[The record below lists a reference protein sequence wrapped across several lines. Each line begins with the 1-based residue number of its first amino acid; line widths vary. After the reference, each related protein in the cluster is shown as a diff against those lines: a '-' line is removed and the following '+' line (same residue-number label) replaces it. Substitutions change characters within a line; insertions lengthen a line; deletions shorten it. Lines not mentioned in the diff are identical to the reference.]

1 LSPKNLSSNANLQ
14 RLVQAIPD
22 AALCSAQDF
31 SCPKTFVNA
40 QCELLFFALHMKIKF
55 TKCSI
60 AKLSCNNTQ
69 GRLSVRD
76 TDCRGLCLEV
86 RSTGG
91 KTYFLSYRDTQG
103 RQRSF
108 KLANAADVSVQQA
121 RQLCER
127 ARTRVAMG
135 EELKSPPAPQVA
147 IAVDVVRAPT
157 LNTFFEKRYLPFIK
171 SNNSSGQSDVSLYKN
186 HIKSILG
193 KLRMNE
199 ITYEHI
205 GSVIVKAKTTL
216 AHSTCN
222 RLVVLMRYI
231 FNLAIKWEI
240 PGVIKNPTANYSIKQ
255 PAIYRERYLSAE
267 EVQRLLAELNCSLN
281 RQLKYIVPFLLLTG
295 ARKTEVLTA
304 RWSDI
309 DFERKF
315 WRIPISKNGRARH
328 VPLSA
333 AAVALLQSIPNKS
346 NALIFANPETD
357 KAYAS
362 IYVSWNTARTR
373 AGLADVRMHD
383 LRHSFA
389 SFLVNAGCS
398 LYEVQRILG
407 HSQIKVTQRYSHL
420 SQESLLRAA
429 ECAGGVVMPVELVH

>member
-1 LSPKNLSSNANLQ
+1 
-14 RLVQAIPD
+14 
-22 AALCSAQDF
+22 
-31 SCPKTFVNA
+31 
-40 QCELLFFALHMKIKF
+40 M
-55 TKCSI
+55 
-60 AKLSCNNTQ
+60 
-69 GRLSVRD
+69 RD
-76 TDCRGLCLEV
+76 TDCRGLCVEV

-121 RQLCER
+121 RELCER
-127 ARTRVAMG
+127 ARARVAMG
-135 EELKSPPAPQVA
+135 EELKSPPTPQAA
-147 IAVDVVRAPT
+147 IAVEVARAPT

-186 HIKSILG
+186 HIKPLLG
-193 KLRMNE
+193 KLRLHD

-205 GSVIVKAKTTL
+205 GTVIDKAKSKL

-222 RLVVLMRYI
+222 RLVVLLRYI
-231 FNLAIKWEI
+231 FNLAIKWET
-240 PGVIKNPTANYSIKQ
+240 PGITKNPTANYSIKQ
-255 PAIYRERYLSAE
+255 PAMFRERYLSAD
-267 EVQRLLAELNCSLN
+267 EVQRLLEELNCSLN

-304 RWSDI
+304 RWCDI

-333 AAVALLQSIPNKS
+333 AAVALLNSMPNKR

-357 KAYAS
+357 KAYS
-362 IYVSWNTARTR
+362 NIYGSWNTARMR

-398 LYEVQRILG
+398 LYEVQKILG
-407 HSQIKVTQRYSHL
+407 HSQIKITQRYSHL
-420 SQESLLRAA
+420 SQASLLRAA
-429 ECAGGVVMPVELVH
+429 ECAGGVVMPC

>member
-1 LSPKNLSSNANLQ
+1 
-14 RLVQAIPD
+14 
-22 AALCSAQDF
+22 
-31 SCPKTFVNA
+31 
-40 QCELLFFALHMKIKF
+40 MKIKF
-55 TKCSI
+55 TKRSI
-60 AKLSCNNTQ
+60 AQLSCNNTQ

-76 TDCRGLCLEV
+76 TDCRGLCVEV

-127 ARTRVAMG
+127 ARARVAMG
-135 EELKSPPAPQVA
+135 EELKTPPAPQA
-147 IAVDVVRAPT
+147 PPTLEVVQSLT
-157 LNTFFEKRYLPFIK
+157 LNTFFEKRYVPFIK
-171 SNNSSGQSDVSLYKN
+171 SNNKCGQSDVSLYKN
-186 HIKSILG
+186 HIKPLLG
-193 KLRMNE
+193 KLRMSD
-199 ITYEHI
+199 ITHEQI
-205 GSVIVKAKTTL
+205 GTVIDKAKSKL

-222 RLVVLMRYI
+222 RLVVLLRYI
-231 FNLAIKWEI
+231 FNLAIKWET
-240 PGVIKNPTANYSIKQ
+240 PGVTKNPTANYSLKQ
-255 PAIYRERYLSAE
+255 SAVFRERYLSAQ

-295 ARKTEVLTA
+295 ARKTEALTA
-304 RWSDI
+304 RWCDI

-328 VPLSA
+328 VPLSS
-333 AAVALLQSIPNKS
+333 AAVALLNSIPNKG
-346 NALIFANPETD
+346 NALIFPNPETD

-362 IYVSWNTARTR
+362 IYGSWNTARTR

-429 ECAGGVVMPVELVH
+429 SLASTYVTAAVQE

>member
-1 LSPKNLSSNANLQ
+1 
-14 RLVQAIPD
+14 
-22 AALCSAQDF
+22 
-31 SCPKTFVNA
+31 
-40 QCELLFFALHMKIKF
+40 MKIKF
-55 TKCSI
+55 TKLSI
-60 AKLSCNNTQ
+60 TQLTCNNTQ

-76 TDCRGLCLEV
+76 TECRGLCVEV

-108 KLANAADVSVQQA
+108 KLANAADVTVQQA
-121 RQLCER
+121 RELCER
-127 ARTRVAMG
+127 ARSRVAMG
-135 EELKSPPAPQVA
+135 EELKDPPTQQVA
-147 IAVDVVRAPT
+147 IVVGVVRAPT
-157 LNTFFEKRYLPFIK
+157 LNAFFENRYLPFIK
-171 SNNSSGQSDVSLYKN
+171 SDKRSWQTDVSLYKN
-186 HIKSILG
+186 HIKSMLG
-193 KLRMNE
+193 KLRLDQV
-199 ITYEHI
+199 TQEHI
-205 GSVIVKAKTTL
+205 VDVADKSKAKL
-216 AHSTCN
+216 SHSTCN
-222 RLVVLMRYI
+222 RLVVLLRYM
-231 FNLAIKWEI
+231 FNTAIKWEVA
-240 PGVIKNPTANYSIKQ
+240 GVTKNPTANYSIKQ
-255 PAIYRERYLSAE
+255 PVVFRERYLSAK

-304 RWSDI
+304 RWCDI

-315 WRIPISKNGRARH
+315 WRIAISKNGRARH

-333 AAVALLQSIPNKS
+333 AAVALLESIPNKRS
-346 NALIFANPETD
+346 ALIFPNPETD
-357 KAYAS
+357 KAYAN
-362 IYVSWNTARTR
+362 IYISWNTARTR

-429 ECAGGVVMPVELVH
+429 ECAGGVVVPMPSL

>member
-1 LSPKNLSSNANLQ
+1 
-14 RLVQAIPD
+14 
-22 AALCSAQDF
+22 
-31 SCPKTFVNA
+31 
-40 QCELLFFALHMKIKF
+40 MKIKF
-55 TKCSI
+55 TKKSI
-60 AKLSCNNTQ
+60 TQLTCNNTQ

-76 TDCRGLCLEV
+76 TDCKGLCVEV

-91 KTYFLSYRDTQG
+91 KTYFLSYRDAQG
-103 RQRSF
+103 RQRSY

-121 RQLCER
+121 RELCER

-135 EELKSPPAPQVA
+135 EELKSPPTPQVA
-147 IAVDVVRAPT
+147 VAAVIAVEVVRAPT
-157 LNTFFEKRYLPFIK
+157 LNAFFDKRYLPFVK
-171 SNNSSGQSDVSLYKN
+171 SNKRSWQSDVSLYNN
-186 HIKSILG
+186 HIKSVLG
-193 KLRMNE
+193 KLRLQE
-199 ITYEHI
+199 ITQEQI
-205 GSVIVKAKTTL
+205 TTVIDKANNTL

-222 RLVVLMRYI
+222 RIMVLLRYI

-240 PGVIKNPTANYSIKQ
+240 GGITKNPTANHSIKQ
-255 PAIYRERYLSAE
+255 SVVFRERYLSAD
-267 EVQRLLAELNCSLN
+267 EVQRLIVELNGSVN

-304 RWSDI
+304 RWCDI

-315 WRIPISKNGRARH
+315 WRIPISKSGRARH

-333 AAVALLQSIPNKS
+333 AALALLESIPNKR
-346 NALIFANPETD
+346 NALIFPNPETD
-357 KAYAS
+357 KAYEN

-389 SFLVNAGCS
+389 SFLVNAGRS

-420 SQESLLRAA
+420 SQASLLRAA
-429 ECAGGVVMPVELVH
+429 DCAGSVVMPAWL